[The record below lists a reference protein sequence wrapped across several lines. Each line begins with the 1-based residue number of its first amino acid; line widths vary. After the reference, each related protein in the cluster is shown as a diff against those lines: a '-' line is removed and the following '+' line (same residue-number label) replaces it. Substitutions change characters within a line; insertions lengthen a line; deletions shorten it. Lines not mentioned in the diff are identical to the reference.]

1 MKNPTNDS
9 ILHFEVTQNTK
20 LMGVRVEI
28 MEVQKETFLWRNEAN
43 EWEWS
48 HPLPSKM
55 DKLFF

>member
-28 MEVQKETFLWRNEAN
+28 MEVQKETFL
-43 EWEWS
+43 
-48 HPLPSKM
+48 
-55 DKLFF
+55 